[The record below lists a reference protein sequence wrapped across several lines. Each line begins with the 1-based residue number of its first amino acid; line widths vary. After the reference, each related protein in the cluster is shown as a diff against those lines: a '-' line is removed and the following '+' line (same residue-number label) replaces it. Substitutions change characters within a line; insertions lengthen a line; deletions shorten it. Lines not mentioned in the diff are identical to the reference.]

1 MSFVDALIQI
11 VTSFFGSLGF
21 GILFNLRGKK
31 LFFAAFGGFLAWS
44 AFLFLGLWIES
55 EVFRYFAVSS
65 LISVYSEILA
75 RRCKTPTTTFSIL
88 SLIPLIPGGA
98 LYYTMTYALQGS
110 DAFLP
115 KAVYTLELS
124 AALSIGLLL
133 VSASVRTWKRFRS
146 DLRRR

>member
-1 MSFVDALIQI
+1 MNWTDALIQI
-11 VTSFFGSLGF
+11 LTSFFGSLGF

-31 LFFAAFGGFLAWS
+31 LLFAAFGGFFAWS
-44 AFLFLGLWIES
+44 VFLLLGLWFPS
-55 EVFRYFAVSS
+55 EVFRYFVVSV

-110 DAFLP
+110 EEFVP
-115 KAVYTLELS
+115 KALYTLELS

-133 VSASVRTWKRFRS
+133 VSASVRTWKRLRS

>member
-44 AFLFLGLWIES
+44 AFLILGLWIES

-146 DLRRR
+146 DFRRR